1 MGRFLIGGNL
11 QHDDTGW
18 YGMMLVQA
26 MLAYYH
32 EHQHK
37 IDSRCYNALVQPKR
51 GPWGSPAHFLCFDP
65 NEKVAILSV
74 RGAVEELVSFGLPEQ
89 KCNFE
94 MLWGHEVNSGGLKPF
109 WFRTPHWL
117 QEQRRLR
124 MPWQM
129 LGISFWSVSWSDGI
143 FVACLWCFAGGELF
157 LCIFVGLQQECDLI
171 SGFGWRHWTKR
182 PWRWQETVSRQVQC
196 LVIWSFSF
204 LFPSFRSVFQL
215 LNQFWSGL
223 HMQVSWRLQILC
235 CRASDLLSGQRP
247 TNVQLVESREGGK
260 RASSSLAPQGSA
272 SSLGIFLIGY
282 WSQFGSQYCMPGDS
296 FVVRWDDEVVT
307 KRQLWYSVGVGSNPW
322 IHGIFK
328 RIFLVKNCGKAKE
341 FTTLISS
348 VCCLCT
354 LPMCLVYELWDLTIG
369 CRCSLHRFKGCSC
382 CFGSQLYHR
391 EFLRHGCSLCSW
403 VCWRSFQVSH
413 SESLNWTS
421 TVHFFWIGS
430 YAIDYR
436 CDGEFN
442 CTANIK

>member
-1 MGRFLIGGNL
+1 MVAKVDMCPALTSGTKTPADALTDAWNFVLEHIMKWWFSWPAFGVLQFRSLLFCVFLLDYNKSVIWF
-11 QHDDTGW
+11 QD
-18 YGMMLVQA
+18 
-26 MLAYYH
+26 LAGDIEQRDLEDGKKLYLD
-32 EHQHK
+32 K
-37 IDSRCYNALVQPKR
+37 YNVL
-51 GPWGSPAHFLCFDP
+51 
-65 NEKVAILSV
+65 
-74 RGAVEELVSFGLPEQ
+74 SFGHL
-89 KCNFE
+89 
-94 MLWGHEVNSGGLKPF
+94 V
-109 WFRTPHWL
+109 
-117 QEQRRLR
+117 
-124 MPWQM
+124 
-129 LGISFWSVSWSDGI
+129 VSSP
-143 FVACLWCFAGGELF
+143 LF
-157 LCIFVGLQQECDLI
+157 GQF
-171 SGFGWRHWTKR
+171 
-182 PWRWQETVSRQVQC
+182 
-196 LVIWSFSF
+196 
-204 LFPSFRSVFQL
+204 FQL
-215 LNQFWSGL
+215 SNQFWSGL
-223 HMQVSWRLQILC
+223 HMQVSWRLQIPC

-247 TNVQLVESREGGK
+247 TNWTCWIQRWGK
-260 RASSSLAPQGSA
+260 TCLSVAPQGSA